1 VHFER
6 LVIESGQTTFA
17 LDLHAQV
24 TVVAG
29 VGRLER
35 DGLIN
40 ELVAAIGAGHPGVHL
55 ELASDAGTRYTI
67 YRPIGGPHRVVDI
80 DREQDV
86 THSFVGSSGTVNLLE
101 RAGLDERAARRQMR
115 VTQADLAT
123 TSTQEEY
130 ILTLAHVDQGRLWDV
145 AWKVKD
151 REDRLNEVAEAA
163 GSTAHDAEA
172 FEEVERR
179 HRDFEEAQQQHER
192 VRHIWFMVGGITA
205 ISVVPAAIL
214 AGGIVALPLM
224 IAAVITT
231 IASMVFWNRLDAA
244 SKREQDALTNAGAH
258 SYLNFQ
264 INRVNT
270 MVSMD
275 QQRIDLMQS
284 AEYHRSAVIEWK
296 LLAGD
301 IPVDWAI
308 AHRREVRQA
317 ASRLRSTIGGV
328 RNPMALTMSETEETT
343 ADVAHAVLARLAEM
357 RTLGAGGE
365 SFPVFL
371 DDPFI
376 NLPSPTKPG
385 LLELLVQASRDQQ
398 IIYLTEDPD
407 VAEWA
412 RLEALTGELSIV
424 EPGSGS
430 RPGGDDSSPKRS
442 RHVAA

>member
-1 VHFER
+1 VQFER
-6 LVIESGQTTFA
+6 LVIESGQSTFA
-17 LDLHAQV
+17 LDLHSRV

-40 ELVAAIGAGHPGVHL
+40 ELVAAIGTGHPGVHL

-67 YRPIGGPHRVVDI
+67 YRPVGGAHRVVDI
-80 DREQDV
+80 DHEQDV
-86 THSFVGSSGTVNLLE
+86 TDSFVGPSGAVNLLE
-101 RAGLDERAARRQMR
+101 RAGLDERTARRQMR
-115 VTQADLAT
+115 ITEADLAT

-130 ILTLAHVDQGRLWDV
+130 VLTLAHVEQGRLWDV

-179 HRDFEEAQQQHER
+179 HRDFEEAQEQHER

-205 ISVVPAAIL
+205 ISVVPAAMV
-214 AGGIVALPLM
+214 AGGIVAIPLM
-224 IAAVITT
+224 VAAIATT
-231 IASMVFWNRLDAA
+231 VASIVFWNRLEAA
-244 SKREQDALTNAGAH
+244 RKREQEALTEAGAL

-270 MVSMD
+270 LVSID
-275 QQRIDLMQS
+275 KHRVDLMQA
-284 AEYHRSAVIEWK
+284 AEYHRAAVIEWK

-317 ASRLRSTIGGV
+317 ATRLRHTIGGV
-328 RNPMALTMSETEETT
+328 RNPMALTLSETEETT
-343 ADVAHAVLARLAEM
+343 ADVADAMLARLREM

-365 SFPVFL
+365 SFPAFL
-371 DDPFI
+371 DDPFV
-376 NLPSPTKPG
+376 NLPSAAKPG
-385 LLELLVQASRDQQ
+385 LLELLVAASRDQQ
-398 IIYLTEDPD
+398 IIYLTQDPD

-412 RLEALTGELSIV
+412 RLEALTGELAIV
-424 EPGSGS
+424 EPGSGR
-430 RPGGDDSSPKRS
+430 RPGGDDNTPKRS

>member
-6 LVIESGQTTFA
+6 LVIESGQATFA
-17 LDLHAQV
+17 LDLHSHV

-40 ELVAAIGAGHPGVHL
+40 ELVAALGAGHQGVHL

-67 YRPIGGPHRVVDI
+67 YRPVGGRHRVVDI
-80 DREQDV
+80 DHEQDV
-86 THSFVGSSGTVNLLE
+86 TDAFVGPSGAVNLLE
-101 RAGLDERAARRQMR
+101 RAGLDERQARQQMR
-115 VTQADLAT
+115 VVEADLAT

-151 REDRLNEVAEAA
+151 REDRLNQVAEAA
-163 GSTAHDAEA
+163 GTTAHDAEA
-172 FEEVERR
+172 YQEVDRR
-179 HRDFEEAQQQHER
+179 HREFEEAQEQHER
-192 VRHIWFMVGGITA
+192 VRHVWFMVGGITA
-205 ISVVPAAIL
+205 ISVVPAAMI
-214 AGGIVALPLM
+214 AGGIVAIPLM
-224 IAAVITT
+224 VAAVVTT
-231 IASMVFWNRLDAA
+231 IASMVFWNRLEAA
-244 SKREQDALTNAGAH
+244 RKREQAALNQAGAH

-264 INRVNT
+264 INRVNEL
-270 MVSMD
+270 VSID
-275 QQRIDLMQS
+275 QHRVDLMQS
-284 AEYHRSAVIEWK
+284 ADYHRAALVEWK

-301 IPVDWAI
+301 VPVDWAI

-317 ASRLRSTIGGV
+317 AARLRNTIGGV

-343 ADVAHAVLARLAEM
+343 ADVGHALLARLDEM
-357 RTLGAGGE
+357 RLLGAGGE
-365 SFPVFL
+365 TFPVFL
-371 DDPFI
+371 DDPFA
-376 NLPSPTKPG
+376 NLPSETKPG
-385 LLELLVQASRDQQ
+385 LLELLVTASRAQQ

-412 RLEALTGELSIV
+412 RLEALTGDLAIV

-430 RPGGDDSSPKRS
+430 RPGGDDNTPKRS